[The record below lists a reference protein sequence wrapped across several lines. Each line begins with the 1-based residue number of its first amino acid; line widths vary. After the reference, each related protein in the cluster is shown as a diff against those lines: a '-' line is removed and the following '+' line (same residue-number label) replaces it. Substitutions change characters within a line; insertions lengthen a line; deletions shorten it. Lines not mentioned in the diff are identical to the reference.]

1 MQAELFRWKSGLL
14 MAPCS
19 CSYKGFLDFRGP
31 DYLSDLVKRDLK
43 NRHKK
48 KQNQESSLLVLQIEI
63 IIIKKKAYLFVFC
76 LFVLGRG
83 GVSEV
88 LLHTCKLSTFST
100 CTPNATKLPKDKLC
114 AKPGSTRETH
124 HFPGI
129 SEGQTRIT
137 SHMLVF

>member
-19 CSYKGFLDFRGP
+19 CSYKRFLDFRGP

-63 IIIKKKAYLFVFC
+63 IIIKKKPIC
-76 LFVLGRG
+76 LFFVCSFWGG
-83 GVSEV
+83 GVYLKYCSTHANCRRSLPALPMLQSSQRTNCV
-88 LLHTCKLSTFST
+88 LSQALQERPITF
-100 CTPNATKLPKDKLC
+100 L
-114 AKPGSTRETH
+114 G
-124 HFPGI
+124 
-129 SEGQTRIT
+129 
-137 SHMLVF
+137 

>member
-63 IIIKKKAYLFVFC
+63 IIIIKKSLFVCF
-76 LFVLGRG
+76 LFVRFGEG
-83 GVSEV
+83 G
-88 LLHTCKLSTFST
+88 C
-100 CTPNATKLPKDKLC
+100 
-114 AKPGSTRETH
+114 
-124 HFPGI
+124 I
-129 SEGQTRIT
+129 
-137 SHMLVF
+137 